1 MEPIGGN
8 PQGMATDDDAAAKAP
23 VTPAPASEAPREAN
37 ERRETDRLNE
47 RLAERIRQ
55 GTTPP
60 ELREVPPARE
70 VPPVRE
76 ASVPRES
83 RDPREA
89 QPREARDP
97 REAPARE
104 AREPRDNRDD
114 KLNETIRQRLEHLVP
129 ELVKK
134 TFAAGMGAVF
144 STEEGIRKIA
154 REVSLPDV
162 VGYVASSADGAKDK
176 VFEIVARE
184 TRDFLAN
191 LNLTEEIAKILT
203 TLSFEIKTE
212 IRFIPNSERITGA
225 EPDVKASVKLK
236 RNDKAM
242 GNEEGDA
249 RESTGRS
256 RLRFWRRDEESSGDG
271 GNGDDNGGHDR

>member
-1 MEPIGGN
+1 
-8 PQGMATDDDAAAKAP
+8 MATDDDAAAKAP
-23 VTPAPASEAPREAN
+23 VTPAPASEPEKSARSD
-37 ERRETDRLNE
+37 TDRLNE
-47 RLAERIRQ
+47 RLTERIRQ
-55 GTTPP
+55 GT
-60 ELREVPPARE
+60 VPP
-70 VPPVRE
+70 PDG
-76 ASVPRES
+76 PRETQ
-83 RDPREA
+83 REG
-89 QPREARDP
+89 Q
-97 REAPARE
+97 RE
-104 AREPRDNRDD
+104 AREGRDSREQD

-236 RNDKAM
+236 RNDKQF
-242 GNEEGDA
+242 GSEDEQ
-249 RESTGRS
+249 RENRS
-256 RLRFWRRDEESSGDG
+256 RLRFWRRDGEGPDT
-271 GNGDDNGGHDR
+271 GNDNDDEGGHDR

>member
-1 MEPIGGN
+1 
-8 PQGMATDDDAAAKAP
+8 MATDDEAAPKLNP
-23 VTPAPASEAPREAN
+23 VPAPQNEPVKDSTEPSERKDGN
-37 ERRETDRLNE
+37 DRLNE
-47 RLAERIRQ
+47 RLTERIRQ
-55 GTTPP
+55 STQ
-60 ELREVPPARE
+60 
-70 VPPVRE
+70 PPVARSPASERE
-76 ASVPRES
+76 
-83 RDPREA
+83 
-89 QPREARDP
+89 
-97 REAPARE
+97 
-104 AREPRDNRDD
+104 D

-225 EPDVKASVKLK
+225 EPDVNASVKLK

-242 GNEEGDA
+242 TSSNDDDQ
-249 RESTGRS
+249 RENRS
-256 RLRFWRRDEESSGDG
+256 RLRFWRRDGEPSDASDD
-271 GNGDDNGGHDR
+271 GDDNGGGHDK

>member
-1 MEPIGGN
+1 
-8 PQGMATDDDAAAKAP
+8 MATDDDAAAKAP
-23 VTPAPASEAPREAN
+23 VTPAPVSEPKEAPRSEN
-37 ERRETDRLNE
+37 DRLNE
-47 RLAERIRQ
+47 RLTERIRQ
-55 GTTPP
+55 GTVPP
-60 ELREVPPARE
+60 PDIREPREVPPPSPPREPQPQPREPQVQARE
-70 VPPVRE
+70 PQPPPPARD
-76 ASVPRES
+76 PQP
-83 RDPREA
+83 RDPRE
-89 QPREARDP
+89 
-97 REAPARE
+97 
-104 AREPRDNRDD
+104 D

-184 TRDFLAN
+184 TRDFLGN

-212 IRFIPNSERITGA
+212 IRFIPNSDRITGA

-242 GNEEGDA
+242 GSEDEQRD
-249 RESTGRS
+249 SRS
-256 RLRFWRRDEESSGDG
+256 RLRFWRRDGEGNDSSND
-271 GNGDDNGGHDR
+271 NDDEGGHDR